1 MDLINGI
8 ANVGL
13 TILFVVLI
21 GIVITWVGDKL

>member
-1 MDLINGI
+1 MEFVNEL

-13 TILFVVLI
+13 TILFVVLM